1 MLVLTETEEQ
11 SYSTVCI
18 LVITFINLGGLSLL
32 ILCKRFGLVS
42 EFRSYLVLRN
52 KQTGNFV
59 SAIKSFSL
67 FTNVFNVLIE
77 NWNLIGN
84 IFRVA

>member
-1 MLVLTETEEQ
+1 M
-11 SYSTVCI
+11 
-18 LVITFINLGGLSLL
+18 L
-32 ILCKRFGLVS
+32 ILSKRFGLVS

-84 IFRVA
+84 FFRVA